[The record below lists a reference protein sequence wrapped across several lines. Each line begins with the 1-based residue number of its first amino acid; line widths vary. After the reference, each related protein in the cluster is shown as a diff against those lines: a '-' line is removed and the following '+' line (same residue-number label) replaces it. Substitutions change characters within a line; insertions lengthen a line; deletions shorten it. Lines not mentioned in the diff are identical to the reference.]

1 MPVPRPRVY
10 AGVESRGYEPFTL
23 VRSFARFLSALSLAR
38 APCSTRHERMSRS
51 KPRLLRSDSGEGDPS
66 RARSAKNV
74 KTMAGEVAMYSN
86 SAVASDGWG
95 NLRYGRSSWTRSKD
109 GASPSCVTHKM
120 RDLSDLT
127 RFGISPHL
135 VRSRRPLACAL
146 LHSARYSSQT
156 AGSRTGASICRSKR
170 GPASGN
176 ERGSSSW
183 RAASHI
189 ACAVGAVLAE
199 KLDAVLLDNGG
210 EKKGEKCST
219 LC

>member
-10 AGVESRGYEPFTL
+10 AGVESRGDEPFTL
-23 VRSFARFLSALSLAR
+23 ARSFARFLSALSLAR

-51 KPRLLRSDSGEGDPS
+51 KS
-66 RARSAKNV
+66 RSAKNV

-95 NLRYGRSSWTRSKD
+95 DLRYGRSSWTRSKD

-135 VRSRRPLACAL
+135 LRSRRPLACAL
-146 LHSARYSSQT
+146 LHSIFSRGFTMGAGTQT
-156 AGSRTGASICRSKR
+156 NRCSLGRSER
-170 GPASGN
+170 GPGN
-176 ERGSSSW
+176 ERWRVLYTW

-199 KLDAVLLDNGG
+199 KLDAALLGNGG

-219 LC
+219 LCVTLDSRARVM

>member
-1 MPVPRPRVY
+1 MPVPRPRVC
-10 AGVESRGYEPFTL
+10 AGVESRGDEPFTL
-23 VRSFARFLSALSLAR
+23 CTGQYGSSSIARSFGRFLSAL
-38 APCSTRHERMSRS
+38 HERMSRS
-51 KPRLLRSDSGEGDPS
+51 KSSLSRSDSGEGDPS

-95 NLRYGRSSWTRSKD
+95 DLRYGRSSWTRSKD
-109 GASPSCVTHKM
+109 GASPSC
-120 RDLSDLT
+120 
-127 RFGISPHL
+127 
-135 VRSRRPLACAL
+135 
-146 LHSARYSSQT
+146 ARYSSQT
-156 AGSRTGASICRSKR
+156 AGSRTGASICRSER

-189 ACAVGAVLAE
+189 ACAVGAVLTE
-199 KLDAVLLDNGG
+199 KLDAALLDNGG
-210 EKKGEKCST
+210 EKKGEKCSA